1 MPDIGYP
8 DFQRVVNWDS
18 PVLYADSVDNV
29 TTYKQ
34 SGALDVSRYAYM
46 GGFMSITA
54 GYCLVTLEWFLDQ
67 SMTTITG
74 QRQFTLDQNISEI
87 CQPKIAHMGPFLQ
100 VTFEAIA
107 SNPFS
112 GSWSLF
118 ATNRSFP
125 LEFVPVNSLLID
137 QQDISVGAGVNDTFY
152 PDSYYVGPALVGVY
166 SNQPSGAV
174 QFEQLSTSGTW
185 DFFDQSGIITS
196 NTWTRIITIL
206 PTGAWRTILENG
218 ATASA
223 SMFLVVTPTTT
234 GST

>member
-46 GGFMSITA
+46 GGFASITA

-67 SMTTITG
+67 SMSTIVG
-74 QRQFTLDQNISEI
+74 ERQFTLDQSISEI
-87 CQPKIAHMGPFLQ
+87 CQPKIPHMGPFLQ

-118 ATNRSFP
+118 ATNRAYP
-125 LEFVPVNSLLID
+125 LEFVPINPVVFD
-137 QQDISVGAGVNDTFY
+137 VQGVDVGAISSSSWY
-152 PDSYYVGPALVGVY
+152 PSNYYAGPALLSMY
-166 SNQPSGAV
+166 STEASCQSGIQRLTSAGSWEFIYNLDLPAGSQWNQWRIVLPSGA
-174 QFEQLSTSGTW
+174 
-185 DFFDQSGIITS
+185 
-196 NTWTRIITIL
+196 
-206 PTGAWRTILENG
+206 WRCVYTNN
-218 ATASA
+218 SA
-223 SMFLVVTPTTT
+223 STATMYGTITHSTT